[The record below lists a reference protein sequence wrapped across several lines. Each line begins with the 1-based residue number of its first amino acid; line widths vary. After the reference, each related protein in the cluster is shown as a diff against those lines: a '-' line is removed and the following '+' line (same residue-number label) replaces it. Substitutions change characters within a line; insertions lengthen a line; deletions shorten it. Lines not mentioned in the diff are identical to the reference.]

1 MCCGQKH
8 CLINFGDMLQGTSC
22 TEEAAENVKENQEAL
37 LPSPN
42 LFLVCLLW
50 AQNNQGTLLWSPS
63 SFFVCLLL
71 PQNDQ
76 GALLQRSNFLLSLL
90 FMTSDPMNKFLIIS
104 YFAEIR
110 IYCFWQITDQ
120 HSRMKLMNVRTWS
133 TLYDTWPC
141 VSISNSLPQRNFR
154 GNLMWHMRTDI
165 GKTQW
170 LWSLEPGS

>member
-1 MCCGQKH
+1 MLWSETLFNK
-8 CLINFGDMLQGTSC
+8 FRWYAAGDFMYWGSTWKCQGKSRGIT
-22 TEEAAENVKENQEAL
+22 TE
-37 LPSPN
+37 
-42 LFLVCLLW
+42 FLVCLLW
-50 AQNNQGTLLWSPS
+50 AQNNQGTLFWSPN

-90 FMTSDPMNKFLIIS
+90 LMTSDPMNKFLIIS